1 MAVGSDLCVMPAT
14 KTEVSDEEED
24 AIHLSTENGI
34 TKQSENPSES
44 QKNLEKIDS
53 IENLSDSNFVVE
65 ANYIGKEGKIVIQEQ
80 KYQDQLRNKGFGEN
94 FNKEFLLSFL
104 EALFLLQSNKIRIVS
119 KTREYHFSNFMKT
132 LIKKDKKLLTKYLV
146 YRDLRSKGY
155 VVKDGFGF
163 GTDFRVYE
171 RGEFNKKTSKYVAI
185 GLNEGAT
192 ISASKFASTIEDVE
206 NMGKGAVIAVVERR
220 GEVIYYKTSKMNFSE
235 NRKSK
240 KKDNRDV

>member
-1 MAVGSDLCVMPAT
+1 MAVGSDLCVMPTT
-14 KTEVSDEEED
+14 KTEVSEEKED
-24 AIHLSTENGI
+24 VSHSPIKDNI
-34 TKQSENPSES
+34 TNQM
-44 QKNLEKIDS
+44 
-53 IENLSDSNFVVE
+53 ENLTEGQKDFEKTDSLENLTDSNFLVE
-65 ANYIGKEGKIVIQEQ
+65 ANYFGKEGKIVIQQQ

-94 FNKEFLLSFL
+94 FNKEFLLSNL
-104 EALFLLQSNKIRIVS
+104 EALFLLQSNKIRILN
-119 KTREYHFSNFMKT
+119 KTEEFDFSSFMKT

-192 ISASKFASTIEDVE
+192 ISATTFANMIEEVE

-240 KKDNRDV
+240 KRDNNDT

>member
-1 MAVGSDLCVMPAT
+1 MAVGSDLYVMAPI
-14 KTEVSDEEED
+14 KTEVSDEFDESQ
-24 AIHLSTENGI
+24 LS
-34 TKQSENPSES
+34 SENAIMNQVENLSDV
-44 QKNLEKIDS
+44 QKDLERIDS

-65 ANYIGKEGKIVIQEQ
+65 ANYLGKEGKIVIHEQ

-94 FNKEFLLSFL
+94 FNKEYLLTFL
-104 EALFLLQSNKIRIVS
+104 EALFLLQSNKLRIVT
-119 KTREYHFSNFMKT
+119 KTKEYDFSGFIQI
-132 LIKKDKKLLTKYLV
+132 LIKKDKRVLTKYLI

-171 RGEFNKKTSKYVAI
+171 RGEYNKKTSKYVAI

-192 ISASKFASTIEDVE
+192 ISASTFANMIDEVE
-206 NMGKGAVIAVVERR
+206 NMGKDAVIAVVERR

-235 NRKSK
+235 NK
-240 KKDNRDV
+240 KTKKQENKDT